1 MKKTLIYIISALLT
15 TACVYPYTADIESSA
30 NQEVVIDAN
39 ILLGSKSTVNL
50 SYLQPLEPGQ
60 RSHSYGVPSGTVYL
74 TDEKGKTYPASG
86 SNGYYTLNVP
96 ENVEGKLKLT
106 AVVEGNTY
114 VSDWVEPVA
123 PPVIKDV
130 RFTADDTNVNVLL
143 SMEDEGVGSGYAA
156 LQYDEIWKFH
166 TDYVR
171 CYEYDVIN
179 DSVYMLQDPADY
191 HYWCWTK
198 KQYLGQQLIDYTNLN
213 GKVQDFV
220 ALKFPRSD
228 SRNHSEYIIRLK
240 LWNLTPEQYKYRKM
254 LEENASI
261 GSNLFSPEPGEI
273 RGNIHCEN
281 NPDIPVY
288 GYLNIARINTITKE
302 FFSSYSTW
310 RPQYKLVEVEED
322 KWLAFYKKGYLPID
336 EVLSESGQG
345 SVVAWGEGRC
355 WDCVVAGG
363 TLKKPEFD

>member
-1 MKKTLIYIISALLT
+1 MKKTFIYIISALLT

-50 SYLQPLEPGQ
+50 SYLQPLEIGQ
-60 RSHSYGVPSGTVYL
+60 RNNKYGSPSGTVYL

-123 PPVIKDV
+123 PPVITGVD
-130 RFTADDTNVNVLL
+130 FAADNTYVFVLL
-143 SMEDEGVGSGYAA
+143 SMEDGGNGSGYAA
-156 LQYDEIWKFH
+156 FQYDEIWKFH

-171 CYEYDVIN
+171 SYDFDDLNRV
-179 DSVYMLQDPADY
+179 VFMLQDPADY
-191 HYWCWTK
+191 HYWCWAK
-198 KQYLGQQLIDYTNLN
+198 KQYGGQQLIDYTHLN
-213 GKVQDFV
+213 GKVQDFIAV
-220 ALKFPRSD
+220 TFPRND
-228 SRNHSEYIIRLK
+228 SRNHFEYNVRLK

-288 GYLNIARINTITKE
+288 GYVNITRVTMFTKTLP
-302 FFSSYSTW
+302 STYNDW
-310 RPQYKLVEVEED
+310 KPKYKLLELAQED
-322 KWLAFYKKGYLPID
+322 WFTYYQKGYKPIT
-336 EVLSESGQG
+336 EMISESGTG
-345 SVVAWGEGRC
+345 TVVGWGEDRC
-355 WDCVVAGG
+355 WDCVAAGG
-363 TLKKPEFD
+363 TLNKPDFD